1 MIRRL
6 QARNFRCLRYVDLR
20 LDRFHLLVGPNGSG
34 KSAILD
40 ALGFLGDLVSSRL
53 GAAVERR
60 TPDFRDLVWG
70 GPGNDLGDPG
80 FEIAVES
87 DTDDDT
93 DDDTETPN
101 GSERLPAPTDR
112 IFRYEVSVRAPDGNP
127 GIASERGLLGPVG
140 AGDFGRRRSR
150 FPDPPYPPDTIFVE
164 AVAGGGYRTVLRRN
178 GAGRIRLEPESP
190 ESGAEPREAP
200 YPVGSDRSALDFL
213 PNEPTVFPALFRL
226 RRQLAEMRRVFLDP
240 AVLRR
245 PAPPT
250 RDTRTLSAD
259 GSNLPWVARRLSAED
274 EERFGDWLARVR
286 SALEPVAG
294 VRVVVREEDRRAYLM
309 VRWRNGVEVPSWSV
323 SDGTLRLLAH
333 TLRFYATPPQTLTLI
348 EEPENGVHPH
358 EMQEVLTA
366 LPPVAGRQV
375 LVSTHSSA
383 ILANAE
389 VESVLCCAKDED
401 GVPDVIPAPAHP
413 ALEDWLGSPTLGNML
428 ASGMLGRNLRGPE
441 VGRRP
446 A

>member
-6 QARNFRCLRYVDLR
+6 QVKNYRCLRYLDLR
-20 LDRFHLLVGPNGSG
+20 LEAFHLLVGPNGSG
-34 KSAILD
+34 KSAVLD
-40 ALGFLGDLVSSRL
+40 SLGFLRDLVSSRL

-70 GPGNDLGDPG
+70 GPGSDLGDPG
-80 FEIAVES
+80 FEIAVEC
-87 DTDDDT
+87 DT
-93 DDDTETPN
+93 DDDTESAN
-101 GSERLPAPTDR
+101 GSERPPAPPDR
-112 IFRYEVSVRAPDGNP
+112 IFRYEVAIRTPDGTP

-140 AGDFGRRRSR
+140 ARDFGWRRSR
-150 FPDPPYPPDTIFVE
+150 FPDPPAPPDTLFVD
-164 AVAGGGYRTVLRRN
+164 ADAGGYRTVLRRN

-190 ESGAEPREAP
+190 GSDAEPREAP
-200 YPVGSDRSALDFL
+200 YPVGPDRSALDFL
-213 PNEPTVFPALFRL
+213 PNEPTAFPALFQL
-226 RRQLAEMRRVFLDP
+226 RRHLAEMRRVFLDP
-240 AVLRR
+240 AALRR

-259 GSNLPWVARRLSAED
+259 GSNLPWVARRLRAED
-274 EERFGDWLARVR
+274 GERFGDWLAQVR

-309 VRWRNGVEVPSWSV
+309 VRRRNGVEVPSWSV

-333 TLRFYATPPQTLTLI
+333 TLRFYASPPQTLTLI

-366 LPPVAGRQV
+366 LPPVAGCQV

-383 ILANAE
+383 LLANAE
-389 VESVLCCAKDED
+389 AESVLLCAKDED

-413 ALEDWLGSPTLGNML
+413 ALEDWIGSPTLDNMHF
-428 ASGMLGRNLRGPE
+428 SGMLGRNLCGPE

-446 A
+446 LR

>member
-6 QARNFRCLRYVDLR
+6 QVRNYRCLRYVDLR
-20 LDRFHLLVGPNGSG
+20 LEAFHLLVGPNGSG

-53 GAAVERR
+53 EAAVERR

-70 GPGNDLGDPG
+70 RPDAAPG
-80 FEIAVES
+80 FELAVEC
-87 DTDDDT
+87 DADDHT
-93 DDDTETPN
+93 GDDPGAPDDR
-101 GSERLPAPTDR
+101 ERPAPPADR
-112 IFRYEVSVRAPDGNP
+112 VFRYEVAVRAPDGTP

-140 AGDFGRRRSR
+140 ASDFGRRRSR
-150 FPDPPYPPDTIFVE
+150 FPDPPSPPDTIFVE
-164 AVAGGGYRTVLRRN
+164 AGAEGYRTVLRRN
-178 GAGRIRLEPESP
+178 AAGRIRLDPESP
-190 ESGAEPREAP
+190 EPGAAPRDAP

-226 RRQLAEMRRVFLDP
+226 RRRLAEMRRVFLDP
-240 AVLRR
+240 AALRR

-250 RDTRTLSAD
+250 RDPRHLSAD
-259 GSNLPWVARRLSAED
+259 GSNLPWVVRRLRAED
-274 EERFGDWLARVR
+274 EERFGDWLTRVR
-286 SALEPVAG
+286 SALDRVAG
-294 VRVVVREEDRRAYLM
+294 VRVVVRDEDRRAGLM
-309 VRWRNGVEVPSWSV
+309 VRWRNGVEVPSRSV

-333 TLRFYATPPQTLTLI
+333 TLRFHASPPQTLHLI

-358 EMQEVLTA
+358 EMQEALTA
-366 LPPVAGRQV
+366 LAPVAGCQV

-383 ILANAE
+383 LLANAE
-389 VESVLCCAKDED
+389 VETVLCCAKDED

-413 ALEDWLGSPTLGNML
+413 DLEGWIGSPPLGNML
-428 ASGMLGRNLRGPE
+428 SSGMLGRNLRGPE

-446 A
+446 LR